1 MPHSSC
7 AAPLLATRL
16 LCTGRV
22 SIGLFELNLFGVLGS
37 IYMGS
42 CQNYGP
48 FVGTTYIYVYDIIY
62 IYLFWGGTY
71 PYISRLGFRV
81 IGIEI

>member
-62 IYLFWGGTY
+62 IYIYIFLFGGEHTHI
-71 PYISRLGFRV
+71 YIASRV
-81 IGIEI
+81 

>member
-62 IYLFWGGTY
+62 IFLLGGNI
-71 PYISRLGFRV
+71 PIYIASRV
-81 IGIEI
+81 